1 MTTYPH
7 EADEVDEKL
16 STLLID
22 TISRNAEPEKAL
34 AELSEREAT
43 LFDAFLEVCRS
54 RRNEDNQDEAPNP
67 YALANKCDISLAKL
81 SKCSSMCAALWT
93 AYFSFFAKDLVLG
106 MGKKLKYDSL
116 ETFLNAYEPHFVDPM
131 HYGEKEQISLCH
143 MANFC
148 SVVLKF
154 MSAKGSKQLF
164 MKLAPRLLE
173 GWDVKYIC
181 GSGQSRATAD
191 RVLIYEK
198 EGAVKPL
205 RRAPRRNFVEEP
217 QGHQHSST
225 AHSAKKIRTTVVE
238 EVETTEFIGFD
249 PGLDFTESES
259 CDDFWGE
266 PYDLSLL

>member
-1 MTTYPH
+1 MG
-7 EADEVDEKL
+7 
-16 STLLID
+16 
-22 TISRNAEPEKAL
+22 

-81 SKCSSMCAALWT
+81 SKCSSLCAALWT

-106 MGKKLKYDSL
+106 MGNKLKYDSL

-143 MANFC
+143 MANLC

-198 EGAVKPL
+198 EGAVEPL

-225 AHSAKKIRTTVVE
+225 AHSAKKSGLLWRKKWKPLNLLALTLVSTLLKASPATTFGVNLMIYRYCKSRSSLRWHLNRTMHKSYPIL
-238 EVETTEFIGFD
+238 F
-249 PGLDFTESES
+249 L
-259 CDDFWGE
+259 C
-266 PYDLSLL
+266 